1 MYCSGP
7 HKKKE
12 FPKYKG
18 NKEGHNNEYSINA
31 LLEPS
36 LMMKHLTFGKTSFTI
51 VKTLKTS

>member
-36 LMMKHLTFGKTSFTI
+36 LMMKHLTFGKNI
-51 VKTLKTS
+51 IYNR